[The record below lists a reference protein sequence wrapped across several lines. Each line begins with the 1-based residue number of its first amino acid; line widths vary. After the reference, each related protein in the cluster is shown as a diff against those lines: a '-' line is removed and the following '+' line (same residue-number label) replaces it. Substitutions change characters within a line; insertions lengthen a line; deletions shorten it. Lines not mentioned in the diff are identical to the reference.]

1 MKIQIKIQAIVMR
14 LPDNGDLVHYLLKE
28 KAQEN
33 GFFGPGLWAEL

>member
-14 LPDNGDLVHYLLKE
+14 LPDNDAPLHYLLKE

-33 GFFGPGLWAEL
+33 CSLGPGLCAEL